1 MYTPLKLQGDPTC
14 KPGVNLIIGISESRG
29 EFPVFD
35 RLVRESVM
43 HLFGRLASV
52 AEICF
57 TLESQSV
64 TVFPLKGGL
73 NTARAIV
80 MLFVSIFPGVF
91 CGHIEQRAIWSG
103 KYPQLRACLLFI
115 YDTPLGPL

>member
-14 KPGVNLIIGISESRG
+14 KPGVNLIIGIPESRG

-52 AEICF
+52 TEICCK
-57 TLESQSV
+57 LESQSV
-64 TVFPLKGGL
+64 SVFPLKLGL
-73 NTARAIV
+73 NTSRAIIAIH
-80 MLFVSIFPGVF
+80 LFGVRF
-91 CGHIEQRAIWSG
+91 HV
-103 KYPQLRACLLFI
+103 
-115 YDTPLGPL
+115 

>member
-1 MYTPLKLQGDPTC
+1 MTTR

-35 RLVRESVM
+35 RLVRESMM

-57 TLESQSV
+57 KLESWSV
-64 TVFPLKGGL
+64 TVFPLKRGL
-73 NTARAIV
+73 NTSRAIV
-80 MLFVSIFPGVF
+80 MFVSIFPGVYY
-91 CGHIEQRAIWSG
+91 GHIEQKAIWSG
-103 KYPQLRACLLFI
+103 NYLQLRSCRLFI
-115 YDTPLGPL
+115 YDISPGLL